1 VMIDYNT
8 SSSMAPI
15 LTPLGEIMAVVSGRE
30 GSSRDNLIDYHNQ
43 SKEVQLRFGSWRT
56 NHEVNP

>member
-1 VMIDYNT
+1 
-8 SSSMAPI
+8 MAPI

-30 GSSRDNLIDYHNQ
+30 GSSRDNLTDYHNQ